1 MKTQEGPWSHLLKH
15 HRPRFAKLKLMSE
28 MSDTSFFDVFYGQ
41 FTIAVGH
48 KLYCTHSCV
57 FLNFASKFFN
67 VTLNYQL
74 SCIKKV
80 LAILSQ
86 SLSSF
91 IAGFVTSYP
100 LLVLFHLSLKIF

>member
-1 MKTQEGPWSHLLKH
+1 MT
-15 HRPRFAKLKLMSE
+15 SE

-48 KLYCTHSCV
+48 KLCCTHSCI
-57 FLNFASKFFN
+57 FLNFTSNFFT

-80 LAILSQ
+80 LAILSH
-86 SLSSF
+86 SFSSF
-91 IAGFVTSYP
+91 ITGFVTSY
-100 LLVLFHLSLKIF
+100 LLLFRLPLKIF